1 MQQRT
6 SWLRDELKRAKEMG
20 LTVQIDDK
28 ICQYQKPEEFFYVL
42 EEEPYMLDY
51 LSDDNGKIIGLCFN
65 RLSEEDL
72 V

>member
-28 ICQYQKPEEFFYVL
+28 ICEYQNTEEFFYVL

-51 LSDDNGKIIGLCFN
+51 LSDDNVKIIGLCFN